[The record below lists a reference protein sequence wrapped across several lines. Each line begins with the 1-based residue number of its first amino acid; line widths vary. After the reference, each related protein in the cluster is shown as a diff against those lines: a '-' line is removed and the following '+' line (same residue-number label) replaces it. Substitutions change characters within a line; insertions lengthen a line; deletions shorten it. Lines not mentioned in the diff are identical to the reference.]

1 MRHAGECVRLAGL
14 TDDPSVRNQLMELAQ
29 DWIAAAQRKR
39 PSSEALHDKGDDARV
54 VSLRG
59 DSDDATVVQLRDDK
73 SKDDFRPMVET
84 LSSGSRRRVIGMPTS
99 SSACRSAM
107 LLRASS
113 FREADPSP
121 IAAAS
126 NCRTE
131 ASAIRVC
138 GP

>member
-39 PSSEALHDKGDDARV
+39 PSSEALHDKDDDARV

-73 SKDDFRPMVET
+73 SKD
-84 LSSGSRRRVIGMPTS
+84 
-99 SSACRSAM
+99 
-107 LLRASS
+107 
-113 FREADPSP
+113 
-121 IAAAS
+121 
-126 NCRTE
+126 
-131 ASAIRVC
+131 
-138 GP
+138 